1 MENNDLR
8 NSLEAVIKTLE
19 CVEIKATYDNLDKML
34 GCQQVLRTIISNLE
48 EENVTE
54 ENNGNSDSE

>member
-19 CVEIKATYDNLDKML
+19 CVEIKATYDNLDKMH